1 MSSTVPTDEA
11 QLVAALTDVLRR
23 KREALLSDD
32 PLREVAFVE
41 PIWPP
46 LLEALAA
53 HAARRRAAPDTPASA
68 ELRAQVA
75 ALQLE
80 FDTVLNGVNVWN
92 EVLRRSID
100 VARAPLQGAYGSGAA
115 APQSLGRG

>member
-11 QLVAALTDVLRR
+11 QLIAALTDVLRR

-32 PLREVAFVE
+32 PLREAAFVE

-53 HAARRRAAPDTPASA
+53 HAARRRADPQAAASP
-68 ELRAQVA
+68 ELRAQVG
-75 ALQLE
+75 ALQRE
-80 FDTVLNGVNVWN
+80 FDTVLNGVNVWS
-92 EVLRRSID
+92 EVLRRSLN
-100 VARAPLQGAYGSGAA
+100 VARAPLQGAYGSGAV